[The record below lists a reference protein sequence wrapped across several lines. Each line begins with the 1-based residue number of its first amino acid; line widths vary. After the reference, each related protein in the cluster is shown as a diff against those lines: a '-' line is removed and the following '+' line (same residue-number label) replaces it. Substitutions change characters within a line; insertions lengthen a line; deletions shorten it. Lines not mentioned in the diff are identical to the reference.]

1 VARLT
6 SGLTCGR
13 NGDPVKAI
21 LSHPFSG
28 ALYWWMDNQN
38 PYSPGSREK
47 KPQHPYY
54 RTLYGDVDRHLDT
67 AIACAVVY
75 EEIVLPPADA
85 HMPGVVS
92 DPSYRKHTIPEL
104 EISTDWDLMR
114 QARDTIEPHINDLE
128 RDSEIT
134 RILRTVPTG
143 AWRQVIID
151 AANDAAMSRE
161 LGLSVICSPGRRA
174 LMARLVDLGV
184 APGPTSGDAG
194 EALTTQLSDYVNVI
208 GLRFNSTTVESLAK
222 VKWQEDI
229 RSYASVFQEVMAG
242 EGSTLESLY
251 ETIGIAWL
259 NSETATQVAGSFSAV
274 SRVMNFAGLVPGVGT
289 VTGVLGIAADGA
301 AALAQRRVEA
311 HRWYELGPTIQKVE
325 SLQRLEAR
333 IQELRR

>member
-1 VARLT
+1 MLT
-6 SGLTCGR
+6 AALR
-13 NGDPVKAI
+13 GDGISVKAI

-38 PYSPGSREK
+38 PYHRGLRDK
-47 KPQHPYY
+47 KPHHSYY

-75 EEIVLPPADA
+75 EEVVLPPADA
-85 HMPGVVS
+85 HMPGVIAG
-92 DPSYRKHTIPEL
+92 PSGKTYTIPEL
-104 EISTDWDLMR
+104 EISTDWELLR
-114 QARDTIEPHINDLE
+114 EAQNAVEPHVNDLLIDGE
-128 RDSEIT
+128 VA
-134 RILRTVPTG
+134 RILRTVPSRVR
-143 AWRQVIID
+143 RQVIID
-151 AANDAAMSRE
+151 AANDIAMSSQ

-174 LMARLVDLGV
+174 LMGRLLELGL
-184 APGPTSGDAG
+184 ALGDTSNDAG
-194 EALTTQLSDYVNVI
+194 EALAAQLSDYVNVI

-222 VKWQEDI
+222 VKWQEDV
-229 RSYASVFQEVMAG
+229 RSYASVFQEVIAG
-242 EGSTLESLY
+242 EGGTLESLY
-251 ETIGIAWL
+251 EAISIAWL

-301 AALAQRRVEA
+301 SALAQRRVEA

-333 IQELRR
+333 IHELRR